1 MDKLVIVIPAYRES
15 ENLLNLIISLESC
28 MPGTPILIV
37 DDSADNLSVQIV
49 NQIALKNVRI
59 VHRGEKMGRGSAVL
73 FAMHLLLN
81 QKFKYLLEMDAD
93 FSHSPQEILNLLAE
107 AEAKNADLVIASRYV
122 KGSKILD
129 WPKSRRF
136 FSKLANTIA
145 KFVVKVPVSDYTNGF
160 RIYSRRAVE
169 IVEKECGKVGDGFIL
184 LTEIIMRINL
194 RNLKIIEVKTQFV
207 NRTRG
212 ESSLSLKEIFSSL
225 FGLYK
230 IMVIKRNL
238 PK

>member
-1 MDKLVIVIPAYRES
+1 MDKLVIVIPAYQES
-15 ENLLNLIISLESC
+15 ENLLNLINNLESC
-28 MPGTPILIV
+28 IPGTPILIV
-37 DDSADNLSVQIV
+37 DDSADDLSVQIV

-59 VHRGEKMGRGSAVL
+59 VHRKQKMGRGSAVI
-73 FAMHLLLN
+73 FAMNLLLN

-93 FSHSPQEILNLLAE
+93 FSHSPQEILNLLTE
-107 AEAKNADLVIASRYV
+107 AETKNADLVIASRYV
-122 KGSKILD
+122 NGSEILN

-136 FSKLANTIA
+136 FSKLANASA

-169 IVEKECGKVGDGFIL
+169 IVEKECGKAGDGFIL
-184 LTEIIMRINL
+184 LTEIIMRLNF

-225 FGLYK
+225 IGLYK
-230 IMVIKRNL
+230 ISLIKRRP